1 MLYHMLQGM
10 DVKDGHIRL
19 ISEVI
24 STTLSIKVSVLMGA
38 NVAKDVAKGDFC
50 ESTIGNLTYIV
61 LC

>member
-1 MLYHMLQGM
+1 MLYILYYMLQGM

-24 STTLSIKVSVLMGA
+24 STTLGIKVSVLMGA

-50 ESTIGNLTYIV
+50 ESTIGN
-61 LC
+61 